1 MFSFNKTY
9 KLPFKYN
16 IPNCI
21 DFHVQTVN
29 YFKRYLKYFKRE
41 MFILLNNQKKLE
53 ILKIIPRHT
62 KILWI
67 NISAP
72 NLGDS
77 LMDLSSRVML
87 SDRSID
93 LFTDSKNA
101 NLYFDD
107 KYFRNIYTKVGD
119 VKKVN
124 YDLVIIDSYST
135 RSMKTKIRIVPKVQ
149 YVGMFG
155 FFNGPEVNRTL
166 FSFHQM
172 NNLLGYIK
180 DECEI
185 IEISKNHISISKK
198 DEEIVKHLIPEKYI
212 AIVLGG
218 EWKYKTYEKWNE
230 VIDKIIYDDKK
241 LNVVLIGSVNASR
254 TSKELLRNFPQC
266 NFYDFVAKLSFNQTV
281 EVIRHSE
288 ILLCSDGG
296 LMHAANAVNANIVS
310 LFARLTGEILLTNNC
325 ISHNLYD
332 RYDVNNILVKD
343 VLSKYHE
350 AKNNL
355 N

>member
-1 MFSFNKTY
+1 
-9 KLPFKYN
+9 
-16 IPNCI
+16 
-21 DFHVQTVN
+21 
-29 YFKRYLKYFKRE
+29 
-41 MFILLNNQKKLE
+41 
-53 ILKIIPRHT
+53 
-62 KILWI
+62 
-67 NISAP
+67 
-72 NLGDS
+72 
-77 LMDLSSRVML
+77 
-87 SDRSID
+87 
-93 LFTDSKNA
+93 
-101 NLYFDD
+101 
-107 KYFRNIYTKVGD
+107 
-119 VKKVN
+119 
-124 YDLVIIDSYST
+124 
-135 RSMKTKIRIVPKVQ
+135 
-149 YVGMFG
+149 
-155 FFNGPEVNRTL
+155 
-166 FSFHQM
+166 M

-185 IEISKNHISISKK
+185 NEISKNYISISKK

-218 EWKYKTYEKWNE
+218 EWKYKTYKKWND

-254 TSKELLRNFPQC
+254 ASKELLRNFPQC

-310 LFARLTGEILLTNNC
+310 LFARLTGEILLTNNS

-355 N
+355 KCVLDTPELVIHEMQLEFQHTCSDAFGSAILFFFCSSIMKGFYVFILKIDFLRYY